1 MKSLSSRVLWILPV
15 LLLTVA
21 AGCGS
26 SDSSTSTDAAS
37 GDADDSEAAES
48 DSAASGEAEIGAED
62 SEAATDAAQ
71 KLECFRANLTTPY
84 LTGTERAAAE
94 KACTDR
100 KLPDG
105 TGCRVRNMG
114 LGDSVGQEYSAFI
127 CQTPDECG
135 SGALVTTFW
144 LGPAYGCAQ
153 SSSTMGFPGWIYYNV
168 GQFNHCPTWT
178 TEGLDDA
185 LAADVSDVPC
195 EQITDYRACVRSVL
209 PPNTYCTPIIQ
220 TDDDD
225 NPVETSSF
233 TGCKGVVDECRLQ

>member
-15 LLLTVA
+15 LLLMVA

-26 SDSSTSTDAAS
+26 SDSSTSTDDAS
-37 GDADDSEAAES
+37 GDEDDSGAGDS
-48 DSAASGEAEIGAED
+48 DSAATGEAEI
-62 SEAATDAAQ
+62 DAAQ

-105 TGCRVRNMG
+105 TGCQVRNMG

-127 CQTPDECG
+127 CQTPDSCG
-135 SGALVTTFW
+135 AGDLETTFW
-144 LGPAYGCAQ
+144 LGPAYGCAL
-153 SSSTMGFPGWIYYNV
+153 SFTTEGFPGWIYYNV

-178 TEGLDDA
+178 TETLDDA

-195 EQITDYRACVRSVL
+195 EEITDYRACVRSVV

-220 TDDDD
+220 TDDDVS
-225 NPVETSSF
+225 PVETSSF